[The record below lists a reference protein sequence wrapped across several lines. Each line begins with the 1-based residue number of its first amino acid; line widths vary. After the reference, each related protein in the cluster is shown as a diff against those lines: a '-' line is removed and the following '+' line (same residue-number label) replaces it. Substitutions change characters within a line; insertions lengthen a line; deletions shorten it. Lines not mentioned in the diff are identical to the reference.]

1 MIRRLDRPVKYRMEP
16 VYDGQHTPAESTV
29 STYESIDVSS
39 PWLDIETLQKMF
51 TPE

>member
-1 MIRRLDRPVKYRMEP
+1 MGP
-16 VYDGQHTPAESTV
+16 VYDDQHTPAESTV